1 MNNDKLLTL
10 VMRGRDFDK
19 TRCRVCGWPLK
30 QTVEEGCT
38 TESCSMRPAPQRR
51 ADEPPDFSDPSH
63 RDEFFTWLTKER
75 PEMWEGF
82 RRYSHNVWRD
92 DSKFSYSTVI
102 TDYDGYF
109 YAWLFFSDPA
119 RPRDLMAEWLRL
131 EETVERWGW
140 TPCDGFPECMQG
152 ERDVCKYPDMRCEGN
167 GKTRGQYAPWAR
179 LVQDAKEAK

>member
-75 PEMWEGF
+75 PEMWLNF
-82 RRYSHNVWRD
+82 RHFAFKAWIKD
-92 DSKFSYSTVI
+92 MDATAEFI
-102 TDYDGYF
+102 P
-109 YAWLFFSDPA
+109 WLFFQSPS

-131 EETVERWGW
+131 DETVERFGW
-140 TPCDGFPECMQG
+140 VEHHCSHCRKGDVQMHYTHPCEKCGAIG
-152 ERDVCKYPDMRCEGN
+152 
-167 GKTRGQYAPWAR
+167 GKIRAEWA
-179 LVQDAKEAK
+179 KG